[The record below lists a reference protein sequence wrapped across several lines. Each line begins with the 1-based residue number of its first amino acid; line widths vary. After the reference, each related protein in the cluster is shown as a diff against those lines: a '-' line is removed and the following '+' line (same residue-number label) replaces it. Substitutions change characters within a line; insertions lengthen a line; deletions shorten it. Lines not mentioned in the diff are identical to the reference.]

1 MNRRRKPTKKVKIL
15 KNPNIMK
22 IDLEKL
28 KVGKLEKSWKN
39 IIFLFYIFK
48 KNNIIIS

>member
-1 MNRRRKPTKKVKIL
+1 MNRRRKPTHIIKIL
-15 KNPNIMK
+15 KNLNIMK

-39 IIFLFYIFK
+39 FIIKYHFLI
-48 KNNIIIS
+48 